1 MVSKEK
7 LMIKLTQEETNKL
20 FNAQHI
26 WQQIA
31 TEVDKEGYMSSEYEE
46 MFDSMD
52 EIFSRLCDLLDNGFE
67 ECN

>member
-7 LMIKLTQEETNKL
+7 LMIELTQEETNTL

-31 TEVDKEGYMSSEYEE
+31 TEVDKEGCLSSEYEE
-46 MFDSMD
+46 IFDSMD
-52 EIFSRLCDLLDNGFE
+52 EIFSRLCDLLDNGFK
-67 ECN
+67 ECD